1 MNRAMSE
8 LVDWPAPE
16 RNKGPILDV
25 LRRVLPERGTVLEV
39 ASATGQHIAHFAS
52 AFPNLTFQPSDVTD
66 EHLGNLAARRAHV
79 RLPNLREAIR
89 LDASEF
95 PWPAGPVD
103 AVYNANMI
111 HISPFSATMGLFRGA
126 SELLKEGAPLI
137 TYGPYSEGGQH
148 ISESNR
154 LFDESLRSRNPKWG
168 VRDLNDLVPI
178 AQDHGFTL
186 EERVLMPA
194 NNLTLIWRK
203 VG

>member
-1 MNRAMSE
+1 MSE

-25 LRRVLPERGTVLEV
+25 LRRVLPASGTVLEV
-39 ASATGQHIAHFAS
+39 ASATGQHIAHFA
-52 AFPNLTFQPSDVTD
+52 AALPNLTFQPSDVTD

-79 RLPNLREAIR
+79 GLANLREAIR

-95 PWPAGPVD
+95 PWPVGPVD

-111 HISPFSATMGLFRGA
+111 HISPFAVTIGLFRGA
-126 SELLKEGAPLI
+126 SAILREGAPLI
-137 TYGPYSEGGQH
+137 TYGPYLEGGQH
-148 ISESNR
+148 ISDSNR
-154 LFDESLRSRNPKWG
+154 LFDESLRSRNPEWG
-168 VRDLNDLVPI
+168 VRDIKALIPI
-178 AQDHGFTL
+178 AQNHGFAL

-194 NNLTLIWRK
+194 NNFTLIWRK